1 MLCTNK
7 NNHYH
12 NYEND
17 FIFFYVIRQESKYEF
32 ANGCHMTEWER
43 LPLMGS
49 SPASIISWIQK
60 QAKK

>member
-1 MLCTNK
+1 MKKIL
-7 NNHYH
+7 Y
-12 NYEND
+12 
-17 FIFFYVIRQESKYEF
+17 FFYVIKQESKYEF